1 MQPFT
6 TPVSAISKIMQL
18 VEIIRNQNADSVS
31 VLTWFLSVFTNAT
44 RIYTI
49 FMDSADINLLLNFSI
64 SSVLS
69 ASVMVAAIYYQRIRR
84 RVEKA
89 D

>member
-1 MQPFT
+1 MG
-6 TPVSAISKIMQL
+6 ALSKTMQL
-18 VEIIRNQNADSVS
+18 LEIIRKKNADSVS

-49 FMDSADINLLLNFSI
+49 LMDSADINLLLNFSI

-69 ASVMVAAIYYQRIRR
+69 GSVMISAIYYQKFYKPK
-84 RVEKA
+84 VEKA